1 MDWDTVKKNV
11 QKGAGVAVEKV
22 SMYSRIGKLK
32 MDQLLLERKIDKNY
46 TSAGLSVYEFIKEGK
61 GESIP
66 FSLVDEFIA
75 EIDGAKKEIE
85 DLDKEIAKIKEESK
99 TKSKNSSDADG
110 SDDNEKA
117 I

>member
-1 MDWDTVKKNV
+1 MDWDKVKKNA
-11 QKGAGVAVEKV
+11 QKGVGVAVEKV

-66 FSLVDEFIA
+66 FSLIDEFIE
-75 EIDGAKKEIE
+75 EINGAKKEIE
-85 DLDKEIAKIKEESK
+85 DLDKEISKIKEESK
-99 TKSKNSSDADG
+99 SKSKNSSIDDD
-110 SDDNEKA
+110 SDDEKA
-117 I
+117 M